1 MAPGDRMNA
10 CNNTWYYVMNGYFVK
25 NIGMNRGKPR
35 IWLQGIEVS
44 QASFQPGDKYEVQ
57 IKGGTVILKANP
69 DGSRTISRKEN
80 KKTGSVAPIIDIE
93 SKELLALFDGMDSIR
108 VVQRQGE
115 IYLLPLASELRK
127 KERLNRLRTK
137 LQNGVPL
144 DVASLSHGAGLMSSA
159 IHDGL
164 LQEGVPARPALINE
178 IRPEL
183 LEHSSTHLG
192 WESSTVPVGAPM
204 QEFAFDDAA
213 MRNVSRAE
221 VLEMG
226 LPCSGASVAGRA
238 KRKTSMPEDHPEV
251 GHLVVAALVI
261 LAKLNPALVLL
272 ENVIP
277 YASSASASIL
287 RNQLRDMGYNTHE
300 TILRGE
306 DFNALEHR
314 DRWVMVAATEGIHF
328 DWDMLVMPEKKEM
341 LLSDVLDDIP
351 LDDPSWSEMTGL
363 KAKQERDLANGKNFK
378 MQLVDGDDVRIPTL
392 TKGLAKNRSTDP
404 KIKHPSNP
412 DLLRMP
418 TPQEHAKVKQF
429 PPSIVA
435 GLSKTLAHE
444 ALGQAVLHD
453 PIASAGR
460 LIAQALKGYAFENDP
475 SDAVQLA
482 KSICTEIENTAG
494 LVASEVRGPVPGVA
508 YTGRLTAC
516 DLGMAIQDIGNG
528 VGILHKHSSVMECR
542 VGEEVTIKYRSPKAE
557 PTVERHDVPAPDQ
570 TAELKTAMLAA
581 AQQQDLLFD
590 ADNNRPTSPR
600 MR

>member
-1 MAPGDRMNA
+1 
-10 CNNTWYYVMNGYFVK
+10 MNGYFVK

-44 QASFQPGDKYEVQ
+44 QANFKPGDKYEVQ
-57 IKGGTVILKANP
+57 LKGGTVILKANP
-69 DGSRTISRKEN
+69 DGSRTISKKEN
-80 KKTGSVAPIIDIE
+80 KRTGSFAPIIDIE

-137 LQNGVPL
+137 LQNGIPL

-164 LQEGVPARPALINE
+164 DQEGIAARPSLINE

-183 LEHSSTHLG
+183 LEHSATHLG

-261 LAKLNPALVLL
+261 LAKLNPALVMV

-277 YASSASASIL
+277 YGSTASASIL

-300 TILRGE
+300 TVLRGE
-306 DFNALEHR
+306 EFNALEHR

-328 DWDMLVMPEKKEM
+328 DWSMLVMPEKKDM
-341 LLSDVLDDIP
+341 LLSDVLDDVP

-363 KAKQERDLANGKNFK
+363 KTKQVRDLANGKNFK
-378 MQLVDGDDVRIPTL
+378 MQIVDGEDVRIPTL

-404 KIKHPSNP
+404 KIKHPTDPS
-412 DLLRMP
+412 LLRMP
-418 TPQEHAKVKQF
+418 TPEEHAKVKQF
-429 PPSIVA
+429 PPSIIA
-435 GLSKTLAHE
+435 GLSQTLAHE
-444 ALGQAVLHD
+444 ALGQAVLRD
-453 PIASAGR
+453 PFVAAGR
-460 LIAQALKGYAFENDP
+460 IIAQALKGYAFQNDL

-482 KSICTEIENTAG
+482 KSICTEIETTAAM
-494 LVASEVRGPVPGVA
+494 VVSEVRAPMPGVS
-508 YTGRLTAC
+508 YTGRMTAC

-528 VGILHKHSSVMECR
+528 CGILHKHSSVMECS
-542 VGEEVTIKYRSPKAE
+542 VGEEVTIKYQSPKAE
-557 PTVERHDVPAPDQ
+557 PNIQHHDAPAPDQ
-570 TAELKTAMLAA
+570 SAELKAAMVAA
-581 AQQQDLLFD
+581 AQQQELLLD
-590 ADNNRPTSPR
+590 TENHHRPSSPR